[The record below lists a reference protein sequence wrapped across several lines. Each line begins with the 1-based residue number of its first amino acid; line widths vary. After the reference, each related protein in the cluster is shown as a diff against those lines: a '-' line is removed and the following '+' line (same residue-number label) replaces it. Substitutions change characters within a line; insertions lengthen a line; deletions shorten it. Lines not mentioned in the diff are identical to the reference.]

1 MGERERGDT
10 LRRAKQAHFCDHLS
24 NPALCLSYQ
33 VTQLRRVLFVQLR
46 NSSQVFL
53 TALSLSLPST
63 TTALRAAQ
71 GFEVCRSFLV
81 LKEIIF
87 LTMERLWWYQ
97 GFCCRSAEK
106 TRRIT
111 SAEWGGSG
119 FFDYSTCRALSSP
132 RSSVRFG
139 SVRFEPSQTE
149 IKLVKE
155 AQT

>member
-1 MGERERGDT
+1 MMGERERGDT

-71 GFEVCRSFLV
+71 GFKVCRSFLV

-111 SAEWGGSG
+111 SAEWGGFRVFRLFHVS
-119 FFDYSTCRALSSP
+119 
-132 RSSVRFG
+132 RSLFATWSG